1 MYAWAL
7 GFSSGGST
15 TFVFQKTQFDV
26 IEPTHPDIIFADLKY
41 IATDNDIVDYYLRDN
56 SDGTYTWVFI
66 DIFGNEYDGQEA
78 NYVGIS
84 ANYDELTGY
93 LTITR
98 SGSIPIV
105 VERYSSELGG
115 FQTLATFSAG
125 TSDISFFLPAAGRY
139 RIRRDWTNELECSNV
154 VYIEVSKIVK
164 LDTQEGEKLLV
175 GRYGQLQVGKMP
187 DDPDYNANYDK
198 TYMIFGLVRLPFT
211 VSGSAGA
218 TSLTVVPDT
227 SEYNTPNLLSYLKYD
242 GNNTNYLNLI
252 KLKNDV
258 YFAKP
263 TSPTTLELETGLKE
277 TITDERLYA
286 VNQFKIFSDIYLASG
301 LNKIVFED
309 SQMTLEDW
317 GGTVAFIRYISPDTS
332 LQVMI
337 ESGTTYDSDISVH
350 INKVSGG
357 VTAGRIKIGVSDSHD
372 PYILFSKTGT
382 GYYTLVFKDNGTVS
396 YLEAPNGLK
405 LAARQ
410 TTSASYPDGTLLVDS
425 ATGNLK
431 FKKGGIWYNVQLT

>member
-1 MYAWAL
+1 
-7 GFSSGGST
+7 
-15 TFVFQKTQFDV
+15 
-26 IEPTHPDIIFADLKY
+26 
-41 IATDNDIVDYYLRDN
+41 
-56 SDGTYTWVFI
+56 
-66 DIFGNEYDGQEA
+66 
-78 NYVGIS
+78 
-84 ANYDELTGY
+84 
-93 LTITR
+93 
-98 SGSIPIV
+98 
-105 VERYSSELGG
+105 
-115 FQTLATFSAG
+115 
-125 TSDISFFLPAAGRY
+125 
-139 RIRRDWTNELECSNV
+139 
-154 VYIEVSKIVK
+154 
-164 LDTQEGEKLLV
+164 
-175 GRYGQLQVGKMP
+175 
-187 DDPDYNANYDK
+187 
-198 TYMIFGLVRLPFT
+198 MIFGLVRLPFT